1 MAYRTTQ
8 EVMDHLGISRET
20 LRQLVKSG
28 EIEAIKLD
36 AQTEGGSNSALRY
49 SDETISDFIKRHRVQ
64 PDADAAPART

>member
-36 AQTEGGSNSALRY
+36 AQTDGGSNSALRY
-49 SDETISDFIKRHRVQ
+49 SDDTIADYIKRHTVQ
-64 PDADAAPART
+64 PDTPART